1 MKLPV
6 AVTVP
11 TPLTDDDGVRK
22 TLAGAETVATAQEDD
37 EPTTNRL
44 DTAAT
49 LATPLI
55 LATAL

>member
-1 MKLPV
+1 MKFAV

-11 TPLTDDDGVRK
+11 TPLIEDDGVRR
-22 TLAGAETVATAQEDD
+22 TLAGAETDATAEEED

>member
-1 MKLPV
+1 MKFAV

-11 TPLTDDDGVRK
+11 NPVSGEVGVCT
-22 TLAGAETVATAQEDD
+22 TLAEAETDATAEEGD

-49 LATPLI
+49 VATPLI
-55 LATAL
+55 LADEV